1 MTNKEQALFGA
12 RADIAKALA
21 HPTRLFI
28 VDMLS
33 KGERCVCELREAVGA
48 DVSTVS
54 KHLSVLKKAGILED
68 DKRGLQVYYRLR
80 CTCVLS
86 FFGCIEGVLRKNAN
100 DHIALMSEDD
110 TGQEP
115 DAESMTMS

>member
-1 MTNKEQALFGA
+1 MTPKQQALFEA

-48 DVSTVS
+48 DISTVS

-86 FFGCIEGVLRKNAN
+86 FFSCIEGVLRENAKKQLS
-100 DHIALMSEDD
+100 LME
-110 TGQEP
+110 
-115 DAESMTMS
+115 

>member
-1 MTNKEQALFGA
+1 MTPKQQALFEA
-12 RADIAKALA
+12 RANIAKALA

-80 CTCVLS
+80 CSCVLS
-86 FFGCIEGVLRKNAN
+86 FFNCLEGVLRENAKKQL
-100 DHIALMSEDD
+100 ALME
-110 TGQEP
+110 
-115 DAESMTMS
+115 